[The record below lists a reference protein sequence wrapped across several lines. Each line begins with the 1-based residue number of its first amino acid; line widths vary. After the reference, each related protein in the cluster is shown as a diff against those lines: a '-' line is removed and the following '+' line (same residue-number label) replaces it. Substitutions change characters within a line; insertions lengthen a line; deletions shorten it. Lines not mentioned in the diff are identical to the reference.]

1 MNRDILGRYA
11 ATANGDGIRI
21 DLGGWRN
28 VLCTSMESGTATI
41 GSIGI
46 GTSDCDLDL
55 PGAPGLGASVS
66 ELDYG
71 PTRCAAVAVADLG
84 GGAARAGC
92 EDAGGRS
99 SASVIVLIDADMPVS
114 SMARAMVT
122 ATEAVTA
129 VIQDLGLRDSAG
141 RCGTGTASFSMT
153 VVTDPDSGLHLR
165 NAGKHSKLGELI
177 GRTVYD
183 AVMGSAIGN
192 GIRRDTAEDIII
204 ALENKK
210 ELWEIIASATGIDGK
225 DPSMIGKLLS
235 DPAVSAGM
243 SAIIHLDDEIEW
255 GLVPKDDGS
264 EMEKRMVAS
273 VFGPDMG

>member
-1 MNRDILGRYA
+1 MNCDILGRYT

-21 DLGGWRN
+21 DLGGRRN
-28 VLCTSMESGTATI
+28 VLCTSIESGTATI
-41 GSIGI
+41 ASIGI
-46 GTSDCDLDL
+46 GTDDCDLDL
-55 PGAPGLGASVS
+55 PGAPGLEASVS

-71 PTRCAAVAVADLG
+71 PTRCAAVAVADLRG
-84 GGAARAGC
+84 GVARAGC
-92 EDAGGRS
+92 KGADDRS
-99 SASVIVLIDADMPVS
+99 LSSVIVLIDADMPVS

-129 VIQDLGLRDSAG
+129 VIQDLGLRDSTG

-183 AVMGSAIGN
+183 AVMESAIGN
-192 GIRRDTAEDIII
+192 GIRRDTAEDSLV

-210 ELWEIIASATGIDGK
+210 ELREMIASVTVIGGE
-225 DPSMIGKLLS
+225 DPSMMRKMLS
-235 DPAVSAGM
+235 DPVVSAGM

-255 GLVPKDDGS
+255 GLVPKDEGR
-264 EMEKRMVAS
+264 EMEKRMVVS